1 MAEAVAAAEGA
12 AAAEAKGAETAAA
25 ETTSAVEEEEAE
37 HGSVAWAGFGAV
49 YTVEVPGTARR
60 LVPAAKGVQ
69 DELLRR
75 LWWRRLWDIMCQGSG
90 DIPY

>member
-1 MAEAVAAAEGA
+1 M
-12 AAAEAKGAETAAA
+12 
-25 ETTSAVEEEEAE
+25 
-37 HGSVAWAGFGAV
+37 AWAGFGAV
-49 YTVEVPGTARR
+49 YTVEVPGMARR

>member
-25 ETTSAVEEEEAE
+25 ETTSAVEEEEAD
-37 HGSVAWAGFGAV
+37 GSVAWAGFGAV
-49 YTVEVPGTARR
+49 YTVEVPGTALR

>member
-1 MAEAVAAAEGA
+1 LVHR
-12 AAAEAKGAETAAA
+12 TAASPA
-25 ETTSAVEEEEAE
+25 RQTLHV
-37 HGSVAWAGFGAV
+37 VAWAGFGAV
-49 YTVEVPGTARR
+49 YTVEVPGTALR